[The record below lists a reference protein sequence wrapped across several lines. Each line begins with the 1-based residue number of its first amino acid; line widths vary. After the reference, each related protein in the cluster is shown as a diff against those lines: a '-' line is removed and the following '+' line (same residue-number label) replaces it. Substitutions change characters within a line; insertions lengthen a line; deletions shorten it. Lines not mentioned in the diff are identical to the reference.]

1 MLCFLIGCTKNIYHV
16 DIQGI
21 MDLSAAY
28 GAAFFAA
35 PLGMTDGGLSPTT
48 AATVAQ
54 EETVPALTATELEQ
68 LDTVQRPVARPKR
81 VHRHNRSAD
90 GSGIYAI
97 NVEIGRDE
105 AHLLMIFIAV
115 LILSLLFSAKK

>member
-1 MLCFLIGCTKNIYHV
+1 
-16 DIQGI
+16 
-21 MDLSAAY
+21 MDLSVAY

-35 PLGMTDGGLSPTT
+35 PLGTTGVGSSPTT

-54 EETVPALTATELEQ
+54 AETVPALTATELEQ
-68 LDTVQRPVARPKR
+68 LDRVQQPVPRTKR
-81 VHRHNRSAD
+81 LHRRERSTD
-90 GSGIYAI
+90 GNGIYAI
-97 NVEIGRDE
+97 HVEIGRDE

>member
-1 MLCFLIGCTKNIYHV
+1 
-16 DIQGI
+16 

-35 PLGMTDGGLSPTT
+35 PLGMTEGGSAPTT

-54 EETVPALTATELEQ
+54 EEIATEMEQ
-68 LDTVQRPVARPKR
+68 LDIAQQPVPRTKR
-81 VHRHNRSAD
+81 VRRHNRSTD
-90 GSGIYAI
+90 GSGTYAI
-97 NVEIGRDE
+97 SVEIGRDE